1 VSPSRKTDKN
11 LLEQNR
17 IAMYLVPCSCGTTF
31 AVSEDYDRKGTHL
44 RSYLV
49 CPNCGKRHDP
59 KNRVLQ
65 LGYERNGNWKVEC

>member
-1 VSPSRKTDKN
+1 MSPNRKTGKDTQQ
-11 LLEQNR
+11 ER
-17 IAMYLVPCSCGTTF
+17 ITMYLLPCSCGTTF

-65 LGYERNGNWKVEC
+65 LGYERNSYWKVDC